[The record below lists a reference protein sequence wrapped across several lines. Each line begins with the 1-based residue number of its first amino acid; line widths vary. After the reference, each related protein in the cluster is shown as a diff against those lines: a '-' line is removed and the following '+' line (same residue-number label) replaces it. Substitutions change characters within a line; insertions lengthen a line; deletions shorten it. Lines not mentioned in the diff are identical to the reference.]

1 LVLLS
6 FVSESVTAERT
17 CVDFLLFVVG
27 LITKAPAVAKESAMA
42 EKPTTRLAAIPFMVH
57 FVMCD
62 TIKNT
67 ISLTNYSSALK

>member
-1 LVLLS
+1 
-6 FVSESVTAERT
+6 
-17 CVDFLLFVVG
+17 
-27 LITKAPAVAKESAMA
+27 MA